1 AAWSGP
7 TPAILVNVRRQ
18 PGANV
23 IAVTD
28 QILALLP
35 ELQASLPAAVTIE
48 VLSDRTRSIRAALK
62 DVKFELCLAVALVV
76 MVIFLF
82 LRSAAA
88 TLIPSLAVPL
98 SLVGTF
104 GVMYLA
110 GFSLNNLTLMALTIA
125 TGFVVDDAIV
135 MIENIARHRE
145 MGKPAR
151 QAALDGAREIGFT
164 IISLTFSLLAVLI
177 PLLFMGD
184 VVGRLFREFAI
195 TLAVAIL
202 ISAVVSLTLTPMLC
216 ARLLG
221 RPGGTAPAIS
231 HKATPASGWQAV
243 LTARYSQALYWVVA
257 HQRTMLALVVF
268 TIGLTAFLALAIP
281 KGFFPRQD
289 TGLIQGISLGPAN
302 TGFAAMSARQ
312 EALVA
317 RLEADPAVASVAS
330 VVGVDNS
337 NTQLNQGRLLISLKP
352 RAERSALSEVLERLQ
367 AGAEQAG
374 MPLFLQ
380 AAQDLSLDD
389 RASQSQY
396 QLLLTSPDAELLANW
411 LPQVVST
418 LNGLGALRDVAS
430 DQPPEVMGA
439 YIAVDRDTASRL
451 GVSQAAVDEVLYNA
465 FGQRLISTIFTQS
478 KQYRVVLEVD
488 SEDKGL
494 ARLEDLYVTGNGGQQ
509 IPLANLAHW
518 SERPSSLLITR
529 DKQFPAATISFNL
542 APGVSIGQAVNAIED
557 SLAQMDWPAGV
568 DKRFQGAARAFAD
581 ALDNQ
586 LWLIAAA
593 LLSMYIVLG
602 VLYES
607 YLHPL
612 TILSTLPSAG
622 IGALAA
628 LWACGEDLGVI
639 AIIGIVL
646 LIGIVQKNAIMII
659 DFALD
664 AQRNQGK
671 SAAEA
676 AVQACVLRLRPIV
689 MTSLAALLSA
699 VPLVLGHGEGS
710 ELRRPLGISLIGGLL
725 ASQALTLFTTP
736 VVYLAFDR
744 LRQWQLG
751 PQKLNNRADLAPPG
765 QVV

>member
-1 AAWSGP
+1 
-7 TPAILVNVRRQ
+7 
-18 PGANV
+18 
-23 IAVTD
+23 
-28 QILALLP
+28 
-35 ELQASLPAAVTIE
+35 
-48 VLSDRTRSIRAALK
+48 
-62 DVKFELCLAVALVV
+62 F
-76 MVIFLF
+76 
-82 LRSAAA
+82 
-88 TLIPSLAVPL
+88 IPSLAVPL

-145 MGKPAR
+145 MGKSAFK
-151 QAALDGAREIGFT
+151 AALEGSREIGFT

-202 ISAVVSLTLTPMLC
+202 ISACVSLSLTPMLC
-216 ARLLG
+216 ARLLTD
-221 RPGGTAPAIS
+221 RAHQVKSSA
-231 HKATPASGWQAV
+231 WQEH
-243 LTARYSQALYWVVA
+243 LTARYTQALNWVVS
-257 HQRTMLALVVF
+257 HQTIMLGLVLA
-268 TIGLTAFLALAIP
+268 TLGLTAYLALAIP
-281 KGFFPRQD
+281 KGFFPSQD
-289 TGLIQGISLGPAN
+289 TSLLQGISLGKAD
-302 TGFAAMSARQ
+302 TGFTAMSAQ
-312 EALVA
+312 QQTLVA
-317 RLEADPAVASVAS
+317 RLEADPAVGAVAS

-337 NTQLNQGRLLISLKP
+337 NTQLNQGRLLITLKP
-352 RAERSALSEVLERLQ
+352 RHLRESLPDVMARLQ
-367 AGAEQAG
+367 ASAEQIG
-374 MPLFLQ
+374 VPLFLQ

-389 RASQSQY
+389 RPSQSQY
-396 QLLLTSPDAELLANW
+396 QLLLSSPDADLLANW
-411 LPQVVST
+411 LPQVTATLGQLST
-418 LNGLGALRDVAS
+418 VRDLAS
-430 DQPPEVMGA
+430 DQPPQVAGA
-439 YIAVDRDTASRL
+439 YIAVDRDSASRL
-451 GVSQAAVDEVLYNA
+451 GVSQAAVDEVLYSA

-488 SEDKGL
+488 SQDKGL
-494 ARLEDLYVTGNGGQQ
+494 ARLQDLFVTGSGGRQ
-509 IPLANLAHW
+509 IPLSSLAQW

-529 DKQFPAATISFNL
+529 DKQFPAATLSFNL
-542 APGVSIGQAVNAIED
+542 APGVSIGEAVASID
-557 SLAQMDWPAGV
+557 GALAQMDWPAGV
-568 DKRFQGAARAFAD
+568 EKRYQGAAQVFGE
-581 ALDNQ
+581 ALENQ

-593 LLSMYIVLG
+593 LLTMYIVLG

-607 YLHPL
+607 YIHPL

-628 LWACGEDLGVI
+628 LWACGEDLSVI

-664 AQRNQGK
+664 AQRNQGN
-671 SAAEA
+671 SAREA

-699 VPLVLGHGEGS
+699 VPLVLGQGEGS

-744 LRQWQLG
+744 LKTWQQGL
-751 PQKLNNRADLAPPG
+751 QKSTPTTALAPTSG
-765 QVV
+765 QPF